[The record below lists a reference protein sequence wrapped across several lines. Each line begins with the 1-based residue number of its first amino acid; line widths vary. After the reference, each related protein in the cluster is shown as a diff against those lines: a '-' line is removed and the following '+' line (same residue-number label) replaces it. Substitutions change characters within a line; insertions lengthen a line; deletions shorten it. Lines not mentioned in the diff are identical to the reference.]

1 MAARWQ
7 RGLPKISHG
16 CPISPLWGAT
26 TQWSVAPGAPAGGRL
41 LSPCL
46 HVPLSHIP
54 VAPCPTVPTAPCP
67 SGPLSPRSLVSSAAP
82 KGLTRPASL
91 PTPKMA
97 AGAPAER
104 PRPVLTPPARRSPG
118 FLYKMAAPSGR
129 SDRRLWAALV
139 PAALLCL
146 AVRAAEEPSTA
157 DFDVRPGGEVH
168 SFSRSLVRGE
178 EGEGEGEETVRASP

>member
-1 MAARWQ
+1 
-7 RGLPKISHG
+7 
-16 CPISPLWGAT
+16 
-26 TQWSVAPGAPAGGRL
+26 
-41 LSPCL
+41 
-46 HVPLSHIP
+46 
-54 VAPCPTVPTAPCP
+54 
-67 SGPLSPRSLVSSAAP
+67 
-82 KGLTRPASL
+82 
-91 PTPKMA
+91 MA

-178 EGEGEGEETVRASP
+178 EGEGEGEGEETVRASP